1 MEACMTLE
9 VAFGQILREIRQD
22 RKISQEKLGFE
33 SGYHR
38 TYIGLLERGK
48 KNPSLTTI
56 FNITNSL
63 NIKASDLIERIEK
76 RMNSQSSKPQ
86 K

>member
-1 MEACMTLE
+1 MTLE
-9 VAFGQILREIRQD
+9 VAFGQVLREIRQE
-22 RKISQEKLGFE
+22 RNFSQEKLGFE

-56 FNITNSL
+56 FNISNTL
-63 NIKASDLIERIEK
+63 NIKTSDLIELIEK
-76 RMNSQSSKPQ
+76 RMNSQPSNPEK
-86 K
+86 